1 MKILV
6 TGPDGVLGSNVVRE
20 LLSRDYSVSVMLM
33 DASAKTPTLDGL
45 TIKRFYG
52 NILNPADLDSAF
64 SGHDAV
70 IHCAASTSVYPAR
83 DPIVNKV
90 NIEGTQNVID
100 AALKHDIKRLS
111 VRWNS

>member
-52 NILNPADLDSAF
+52 NILNPADLNAAF
-64 SGHDAV
+64 SGQ
-70 IHCAASTSVYPAR
+70 
-83 DPIVNKV
+83 IVSSQYIRPNRNFKKAMRGYLEV
-90 NIEGTQNVID
+90 
-100 AALKHDIKRLS
+100 LL
-111 VRWNS
+111 